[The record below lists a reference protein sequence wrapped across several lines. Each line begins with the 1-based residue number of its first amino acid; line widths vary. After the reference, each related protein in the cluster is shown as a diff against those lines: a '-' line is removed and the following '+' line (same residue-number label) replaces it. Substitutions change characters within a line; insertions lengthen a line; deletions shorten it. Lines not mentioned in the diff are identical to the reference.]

1 MYSYLLSM
9 AVLISFASVQTP
21 PAAPP
26 PKQPIGKPGGTPGRE
41 AAKEAP
47 DRPHDSVTVTGCV
60 RTASSP
66 TAESGSTGAT
76 AKADSGPITYLLVQ
90 NPGSTVSASA
100 TSGSMAKMGTSPSAA
115 TRAIR
120 LEGGRDLNQ
129 TVGHYV
135 EITGVLTD
143 VPEGTAVTG
152 SDAKAS
158 ASSGTAGSATSAK
171 DGKTPTLR
179 VTSMRMVASACSQ

>member
-1 MYSYLLSM
+1 MHSYLLSM
-9 AVLISFASVQTP
+9 AVLISLASVQTP

-60 RTASSP
+60 RTASSQ
-66 TAESGSTGAT
+66 TAESGSAGAT
-76 AKADSGPITYLLVQ
+76 ASSPSGPITYVLVQ
-90 NPGSTVSASA
+90 DPDSSASGSG
-100 TSGSMAKMGTSPSAA
+100 TSGSVAKMGTSASAA
-115 TRAIR
+115 TRRIR

-129 TVGHYV
+129 NVGHYV
-135 EITGVLTD
+135 QITGVLTD

-158 ASSGTAGSATSAK
+158 AASGTAGDATSAK

-179 VTSMRMVASACSQ
+179 VTSMRMMASGCPQ